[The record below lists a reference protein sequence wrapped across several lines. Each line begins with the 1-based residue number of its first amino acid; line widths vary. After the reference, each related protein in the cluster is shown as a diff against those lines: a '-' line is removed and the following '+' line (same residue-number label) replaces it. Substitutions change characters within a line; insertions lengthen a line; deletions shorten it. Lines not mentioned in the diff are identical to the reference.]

1 MLNFEL
7 ELDVVIMCMHMEF
20 DRDSWRKMWSLDCF
34 DDEHIYYTNIQK
46 YFLARRKTHG
56 VKT

>member
-20 DRDSWRKMWSLDCF
+20 DRDPWWKMWFLECF
-34 DDEHIYYTNIQK
+34 DDENIYYTDMQK
-46 YFLARRKTHG
+46 YFLARQHTA
-56 VKT
+56 